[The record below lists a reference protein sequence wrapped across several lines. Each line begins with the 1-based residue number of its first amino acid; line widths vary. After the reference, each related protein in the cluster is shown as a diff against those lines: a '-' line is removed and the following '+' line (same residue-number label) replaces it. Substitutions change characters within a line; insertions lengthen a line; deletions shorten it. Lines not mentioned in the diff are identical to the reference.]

1 MRLLLASPT
10 NDLEIH
16 RCGLPI
22 PCPSLNDM
30 HKDETSTQRTQQQP
44 DSAHPDTKREMTN
57 TANHGGHQRD
67 PSNQKV
73 YPATA
78 SKCSSRGGG
87 SGGHGF
93 QSGDGIS
100 VEARISDEEYYC
112 SLSPGK
118 SLPFLGPG
126 QKTGPNAN
134 STPSEERLMHQENTQ
149 AGVATQATAVTADN
163 RAGSR
168 GEYGS
173 AAHLVNDAG
182 LHSPPSP
189 PLLHDDGASAF
200 SSTVGLRVRDR
211 VRLYAYDNKA
221 DRTPTTSNSGVVVVD
236 DDNLPS
242 SSGVAEEVENEAR
255 RDPGGE
261 EHRRRRQG
269 SLEEWAAAARKSGRV
284 DEPMLVSGG
293 GELDDGDACF
303 TEKLDPSSSA
313 SSSSTAERSAA
324 NLTTA
329 AETVDTIDRNP
340 NQRRLEI
347 LASTRARARKS
358 LLDGNA
364 TATLELCQMILEE
377 SPSDGAVLLYQ
388 GGALAQMGQWELAS
402 DNMEHV
408 LAISCGADVM
418 KVVTTAV
425 GDRGDGSHEGER
437 KEGVPIERRQRDS
450 AVPLDITLAA
460 VANLASFAHKRV
472 SDTLDL
478 NAELFLLV
486 EGLRGAADREKS
498 KGEKDVGQEV
508 AVVPISGFCD
518 LLIMAA
524 RTLEEAGQLTS
535 ALRLYQRVV
544 LLGGHYDQRALH
556 GLGKLSRRLPQVHR
570 QQRNTPTTLATAP
583 SVMPGKEVHQLLAP
597 ERDTA
602 KGCDW
607 GIVHPTPGQVISP
620 DVAISIEFDLSRLDP
635 GLPAAGSLFKTVP
648 GCRDEPVTRPM
659 KHDGDGIGQGRTTD
673 ECGVE
678 SGLGVIVCSYLEG
691 FDPVHCLPR
700 GSMSGVRPGWH
711 VLRAEAY
718 QLPGLR
724 PLSCPGND
732 GGGSERYR

>member
-1 MRLLLASPT
+1 MHPLLASPT
-10 NDLEIH
+10 DDPGIY

-22 PCPSLNDM
+22 PYPSLNHM
-30 HKDETSTQRTQQQP
+30 HKDETSIQRTQQQP
-44 DSAHPDTKREMTN
+44 DSAPPGTKREMTN
-57 TANHGGHQRD
+57 TVNHGGHQRD

-73 YPATA
+73 YPATV
-78 SKCSSRGGG
+78 SECNSRGGG

-93 QSGDGIS
+93 QADDGIS
-100 VEARISDEEYYC
+100 VGASLSDEDYYC
-112 SLSPGK
+112 SLSRGK
-118 SLPFLGPG
+118 HLSVLGPG
-126 QKTGPNAN
+126 QKTGPHAN
-134 STPSEERLMHQENTQ
+134 STPAKGQPMHQENAQ
-149 AGVATQATAVTADN
+149 AGAETQATTVTAAV
-163 RAGSR
+163 RAGTK

-182 LHSPPSP
+182 PHSPPSP
-189 PLLHDDGASAF
+189 PLLHDDGAAVF
-200 SSTVGLRVRDR
+200 SSTVGVRVRDPA
-211 VRLYAYDNKA
+211 RLHAYDHTAN
-221 DRTPTTSNSGVVVVD
+221 RIPTTSNSGVIVAD

-255 RDPGGE
+255 RNPGGG
-261 EHRRRRQG
+261 EHRRRRQEP
-269 SLEEWAAAARKSGRV
+269 LEEWAAAARKRGRV
-284 DEPMLVSGG
+284 DEPMPVSGG

-303 TEKLDPSSSA
+303 TEKTDPSSLA
-313 SSSSTAERSAA
+313 SSSSSTGRSAA

-340 NQRRLEI
+340 NQQRLET
-347 LASTRARARKS
+347 LASTRARARQS

-364 TATLELCQMILEE
+364 TATLELCQMILKE

-388 GGALAQMGQWELAS
+388 GAALAQMGQWELAS
-402 DNMEHV
+402 DNMKHV
-408 LAISCGADVM
+408 LAISCGADAM
-418 KVVTTAV
+418 NEAATTV
-425 GDRGDGSHEGER
+425 RDRGDGSHEGER
-437 KEGVPIERRQRDS
+437 KEGVSIERRQRGG

-460 VANLASFAHKRV
+460 AANLASFAHKRV

-486 EGLRGAADREKS
+486 EGLRGASDREKS
-498 KGEKDVGQEV
+498 KAEKDVGQEV

-518 LLIMAA
+518 LLVMAA

-544 LLGGHYDQRALH
+544 LLGGHHDQRALH
-556 GLGKLSRRLPQVHR
+556 GLGKLSRRLRQVHR
-570 QQRNTPTTLATAP
+570 QQRNTPATLGTAP
-583 SVMPGKEVHQLLAP
+583 PVMPGKEVHQLVAP
-597 ERDTA
+597 EKDTA

-648 GCRDEPVTRPM
+648 GCRDAPATRPM
-659 KHDGDGIGQGRTTD
+659 KQDGDGIGQGRTTD

-724 PLSCPGND
+724 PLSCPGDD
-732 GGGSERYR
+732 GGGNERYR